1 MEKNI
6 VNQIENKLKSMSFLK
21 LMMLSLVLGG
31 GGSLVFVITK
41 DILNMFN

>member
-6 VNQIENKLKSMSFLK
+6 VNQIETKFKSMSFLK
-21 LMMLSLVLGG
+21 LMMLSLVLGA
-31 GGSLVFVITK
+31 GGSLVFIITR

>member
-1 MEKNI
+1 MEENR

-31 GGSLVFVITK
+31 GGSLVFDITK